1 MQITRYLC
9 VAAALSLSACAS
21 QGYVYDAGGAGHPHP
36 SAALCASWGQRLDT
50 SVDEGGCVSTPA
62 PTTTPMPAT
71 AASSLPPPP
80 AMHPSVQTA
89 AKRSPAPSAP
99 RASARVASNASD
111 GTVYNEVKQST
122 KGELGGLIVAGDH
135 RCGTMNALRPYETS
149 SNKLVCN
156 GSRCCLLP
164 AFQR

>member
-9 VAAALSLSACAS
+9 VAVALSLSACAS

-62 PTTTPMPAT
+62 VASAPAT
-71 AASSLPPPP
+71 VVSSVPPPPP
-80 AMHPSVQTA
+80 AAKQPPVQFA
-89 AKRSPAPSAP
+89 AKRAPVPSASRP
-99 RASARVASNASD
+99 PARVASNASD
-111 GTVYNEVKQST
+111 DTVYNEVKQST

-156 GSRCCLLP
+156 GLRCCLLP